1 MKNRNFLRNWISL
14 VITLVIVIFLGY
26 YSYLNSLKEPVDPKS
41 TTESVFV
48 ITIGESIDSIASD
61 LAQDT
66 ANIGE
71 TPRPRLI
78 RSAEVFKS
86 ELKKK
91 NLDSKIQ
98 AGDYKLS
105 QSMTLD
111 QIIDALTKGAV
122 DRWVTLLEGW
132 RVEEMGE
139 KLSSELG
146 IQSAEFIK
154 QAKKYEGYLFPDTY
168 LFNKDATIE
177 TIISTLKNTFNQRYS
192 DELQAK
198 VRANGLTPDQGVIL
212 ASIVEREAR
221 SDKVRTQVASILL
234 KRFKIGMGLNVDAAI
249 QYALGYQASEKSWWK
264 KGLTRDDLKV
274 DSPYNTYI
282 HAGLPPTPICNPSLS
297 SLQAVAN
304 ASSTPYLYY
313 FHDSQGN
320 SYYAKTL
327 EEHNA
332 NVANYR

>member
-61 LAQDT
+61 LAQTTDGLVKIT
-66 ANIGE
+66 Q
-71 TPRPRLI
+71 
-78 RSAEVFKS
+78 SEVFKS

-249 QYALGYQASEKSWWK
+249 QYALGYQAS
-264 KGLTRDDLKV
+264 
-274 DSPYNTYI
+274 
-282 HAGLPPTPICNPSLS
+282 
-297 SLQAVAN
+297 
-304 ASSTPYLYY
+304 
-313 FHDSQGN
+313 
-320 SYYAKTL
+320 
-327 EEHNA
+327 
-332 NVANYR
+332 